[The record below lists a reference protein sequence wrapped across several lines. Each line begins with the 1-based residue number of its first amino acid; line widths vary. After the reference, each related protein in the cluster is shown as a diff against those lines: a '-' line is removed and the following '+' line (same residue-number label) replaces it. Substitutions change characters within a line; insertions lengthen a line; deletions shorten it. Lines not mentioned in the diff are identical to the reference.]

1 MHDLRGMNVPELETS
16 NGGKIAGAVLVAL
29 VIGAAA
35 TYTFSVGM
43 WNTQTPQAVAF
54 KYPPPVRAFAPVTPV
69 VPSPVVTMPA
79 VQAPPLTPSTL
90 AVKPARMARV
100 HIPKH
105 EARVAVPPTDTVPAQ
120 AAPQESGPA
129 PVVTTPPLT
138 PPMTPVTP
146 SQPDIQP

>member
-29 VIGAAA
+29 LIGAAA
-35 TYTFSVGM
+35 TYTFSTGM

-54 KYPPPVRAFAPVTPV
+54 KYPPPARAFAPVTPV
-69 VPSPVVTMPA
+69 VPVVTTPA
-79 VQAPPLTPSTL
+79 IEAPRVTPSAL
-90 AVKPARMARV
+90 AVNPARTARV

-105 EARVAVPPTDTVPAQ
+105 EAPVTVPPADTAPAQ

-138 PPMTPVTP
+138 PPATPVTP